1 MKDDGRPP
9 RDGGGGVG
17 SQSSG
22 LTPLFELLTE
32 DGRARRGRLRTRHGT
47 VETPAFMPVGTLGT
61 VKSLTPADLRE
72 IGAEIVL
79 ANTYHLFLRPGHAL
93 IAELGGL
100 HRFMAWD
107 GPILTDSGGFQVWS
121 LAALRTIREEGV
133 RFRSHLDGGTEH
145 LLTPELVVEIQ
156 QALGVDVLHPLD
168 ECLPHPASRD
178 AAEAS
183 LWRTVRW
190 ARRSHAAHVAG
201 RQAGQA
207 CFGIVQ
213 GGMYAD
219 LRQAAVAETCALGF
233 DGYALGG
240 FAVGEPR
247 GLMRDLVGL
256 TAAALPADR
265 PRYLMGVGR
274 PADLVDA
281 VAAGVDMFDC
291 VLPTRHAR
299 TGQAF
304 TSGGLVVIRHAAH
317 ARAAGPLDPSC
328 PCYACR
334 HFSRA
339 YLRHLFLAREL
350 TVYRLLTLH
359 NLTYYLGLM
368 AGLRAAISAGTFAA
382 FRRAVL
388 EAYGS
393 DDAEPVT
400 APGGEPPGQ
409 EEAS

>member
-1 MKDDGRPP
+1 M
-9 RDGGGGVG
+9 
-17 SQSSG
+17 
-22 LTPLFELLTE
+22 TPSFELLAQ
-32 DGRARRGRLRTRHGT
+32 DGEARRGRLHTPHGT
-47 VETPAFMPVGTLGT
+47 VDTPAFMPVGTLGT

-79 ANTYHLFLRPGHAL
+79 ANTYHLFLRPGPAL

-145 LLTPELVVEIQ
+145 LLTPELVVEVQ

-168 ECLPHPASRD
+168 ECLPYPASRD

-183 LWRTVRW
+183 LGRTLRW
-190 ARRSHAAHVAG
+190 ARRAHAAHVAG
-201 RQAGQA
+201 RRPGQA

-213 GGMYAD
+213 GGMYPD
-219 LRQAAVAETCALGF
+219 LRRAAVTETCALGF

-247 GLMRDLVGL
+247 GLMRELVGF

-274 PADLVDA
+274 PGDLVDA

-304 TSGGLVVIRHAAH
+304 TSRGLVVIRHAAH
-317 ARAAGPLDPSC
+317 ARAPEPLDPSC

-368 AGLRAAISAGTFAA
+368 AGLRVAISAGTFAA
-382 FRRAVL
+382 LRQAVL

>member
-1 MKDDGRPP
+1 LIPSFEVLA
-9 RDGGGGVG
+9 RDG
-17 SQSSG
+17 
-22 LTPLFELLTE
+22 E
-32 DGRARRGRLRTRHGT
+32 ARRGRLVTAHGA
-47 VETPAFMPVGTLGT
+47 VDTPTFMPVGTLGT
-61 VKSLTPADLRE
+61 VKSLTPDDLHA
-72 IGAEIVL
+72 IGVQIVL
-79 ANTYHLFLRPGHAL
+79 ANTYHLLLRPGHTL

-100 HRFMAWD
+100 HRFMGWD
-107 GPILTDSGGFQVWS
+107 GPILTDSGGYQVWS
-121 LAALRTIREEGV
+121 LAALRTIREDGV
-133 RFRSHLDGGTEH
+133 RFRSHLDGGAEH
-145 LLTPELVVEIQ
+145 LLTPELVVEVQ
-156 QALGVDVLHPLD
+156 HALGVDVLHPLD
-168 ECLPHPASRD
+168 ECLPHPATRE

-183 LWRTVRW
+183 LRRTLRW

-201 RQAGQA
+201 RRPGQA

-213 GGMYAD
+213 GGMWGD
-219 LRQAAVAETCALGF
+219 LRRAAAEETCALGW
-233 DGYALGG
+233 DGHALGG

-247 GLMRDLVGL
+247 GLMRDLVAL
-256 TAAALPADR
+256 TASALPADR

-274 PADLVDA
+274 PGDLVDA

-304 TSGGLVVIRHAAH
+304 TRHGLVVIRHSAH
-317 ARAAGPLDPSC
+317 TRDPEPLDPSC

-334 HFSRA
+334 RFSRA

-368 AGLRAAISAGTFAA
+368 ADVRAAIQAGTFAA
-382 FRRAVL
+382 LRQAVRL
-388 EAYGS
+388 AYGS

-400 APGGEPPGQ
+400 APGAEPPGQ

>member
-1 MKDDGRPP
+1 
-9 RDGGGGVG
+9 
-17 SQSSG
+17 
-22 LTPLFELLTE
+22 
-32 DGRARRGRLRTRHGT
+32 
-47 VETPAFMPVGTLGT
+47 MPVGTLGT

-72 IGAEIVL
+72 IGAQIVL
-79 ANTYHLFLRPGHAL
+79 ANTYHLFLRPGHTL

-107 GPILTDSGGFQVWS
+107 GPILTDSGGYQVWS

-156 QALGVDVLHPLD
+156 HALGVDVLHPLD
-168 ECLPHPASRD
+168 ECLPHPATQE
-178 AAEAS
+178 AAEES
-183 LWRTVRW
+183 LGRTVRW
-190 ARRSHAAHVAG
+190 ARRAHAAHVAG
-201 RQAGQA
+201 RRPGQA

-213 GGMYAD
+213 GGMYPA
-219 LRQAAVAETCALGF
+219 LRRAAVAETCVLGF

-247 GLMRDLVGL
+247 GLMRELVGL
-256 TAAALPADR
+256 TAQELPVER

-274 PADLVDA
+274 PDDLVDA

-304 TSGGLVVIRHAAH
+304 TSGGVLVIRNATH
-317 ARAAGPLDPSC
+317 ARAPGPLDPGC
-328 PCYACR
+328 PCYTCR

-359 NLTYYLGLM
+359 NLTYYLGVM

-400 APGGEPPGQ
+400 APGSAPPGQ

>member
-1 MKDDGRPP
+1 LTAL
-9 RDGGGGVG
+9 GVSPGTPQAG
-17 SQSSG
+17 SHGNQG
-22 LTPLFELLTE
+22 LTPSFEVVAR
-32 DGRARRGRLRTRHGT
+32 DGDARRGRLHTPHGT

-61 VKSLTPADLRE
+61 VKSLTPADLRD
-72 IGAEIVL
+72 IGTEIVL
-79 ANTYHLFLRPGHAL
+79 ANTYHLFLRPGPAL
-93 IAELGGL
+93 ISELGGL

-107 GPILTDSGGFQVWS
+107 GPILTDSGGYQVWS

-133 RFRSHLDGGTEH
+133 HFRSHLDGGTEH
-145 LLTPELVVEIQ
+145 LLTPELVVEVQ
-156 QALGVDVLHPLD
+156 QAFGVDVLHPLD
-168 ECLPHPASRD
+168 ECLPHPASR
-178 AAEAS
+178 EAVETS

-190 ARRSHAAHVAG
+190 ARRAHATHVAG
-201 RQAGQA
+201 RRPGQA

-213 GGMYAD
+213 GGMYGD
-219 LRQAAVAETCALGF
+219 LRHAAVTETCAIGF

-247 GLMRDLVGL
+247 GLMKDLVAL
-256 TAAALPADR
+256 TAGALPSDR

-281 VAAGVDMFDC
+281 VAVGVDMFDC

-304 TSGGLVVIRHAAH
+304 TSQGLVVIRHAAH
-317 ARAAGPLDPSC
+317 ARAPEPLDPSC

-368 AGLRAAISAGTFAA
+368 ADLRAAIAAGSFAA
-382 FRRAVL
+382 LRRAVL
-388 EAYGS
+388 GSYGS

>member
-1 MKDDGRPP
+1 VAP
-9 RDGGGGVG
+9 
-17 SQSSG
+17 S
-22 LTPLFELLTE
+22 FELLAK
-32 DGRARRGRLRTRHGT
+32 DGEARRGRLRTPHGP
-47 VETPAFMPVGTLGT
+47 VDTPAFMPVGTLGV
-61 VKSLTPADLRE
+61 VKSLTPADLRD

-79 ANTYHLFLRPGHAL
+79 ANTYHLLLRPGHAL

-107 GPILTDSGGFQVWS
+107 RPILTDSGGYQVWS

-133 RFRSHLDGGTEH
+133 RFRSHLDGGVEH
-145 LLTPELVVEIQ
+145 LLTPELAVEVQ
-156 QALGVDVLHPLD
+156 QALGGDILHPLD
-168 ECLPHPASRD
+168 ECLPHPASWE
-178 AAEAS
+178 AAETS
-183 LWRTVRW
+183 LRRTTRW
-190 ARRSHAAHVAG
+190 ARRAHAAHVAG
-201 RQAGQA
+201 RRPGQA

-213 GGMYAD
+213 GGMYPD
-219 LRQAAVAETCALGF
+219 LRQAAVAEICELGF
-233 DGYALGG
+233 DGHALGG

-247 GLMRDLVGL
+247 GLMRELVAL

-274 PADLVDA
+274 PGDLVDA
-281 VAAGVDMFDC
+281 VAVGVDMFDC

-304 TSGGLVVIRHAAH
+304 TSQGLLVIRHAAH
-317 ARAAGPLDPSC
+317 ARAAEPLDPRC

-368 AGLRAAISAGTFAA
+368 ADLRAAIAAGTFAA
-382 FRRAVL
+382 LRRSVL

>member
-1 MKDDGRPP
+1 LIPSFEVLA
-9 RDGGGGVG
+9 RDG
-17 SQSSG
+17 
-22 LTPLFELLTE
+22 E
-32 DGRARRGRLRTRHGT
+32 ARRGRLVTAHGA
-47 VETPAFMPVGTLGT
+47 VDTPTFMPVGTLGT
-61 VKSLTPADLRE
+61 VKSLTPDDLHA
-72 IGAEIVL
+72 IGVQIVL
-79 ANTYHLFLRPGHAL
+79 ANTYHLLLRPGHTL

-100 HRFMAWD
+100 HRFMGWD
-107 GPILTDSGGFQVWS
+107 GPILTDSGGYQVWS

-133 RFRSHLDGGTEH
+133 RFRSHLDGGAEH
-145 LLTPELVVEIQ
+145 LLTPELVVEVQ
-156 QALGVDVLHPLD
+156 HALGVDVLHPLD
-168 ECLPHPASRD
+168 ECLPHPATRE

-183 LWRTVRW
+183 LRRTLRW

-201 RQAGQA
+201 RRPGQA

-213 GGMYAD
+213 GGMWGD
-219 LRQAAVAETCALGF
+219 LRRAAAEETCALGW
-233 DGYALGG
+233 DGHALGG

-247 GLMRDLVGL
+247 GLMRDLVAL
-256 TAAALPADR
+256 TASALPADR

-274 PADLVDA
+274 PGDLVDA

-304 TSGGLVVIRHAAH
+304 TRHGLVVIRHAAH
-317 ARAAGPLDPSC
+317 TRDPEPLDPSC

-334 HFSRA
+334 RFSRA

-368 AGLRAAISAGTFAA
+368 ADVRAAIQAGTFAA
-382 FRRAVL
+382 LRQAVRL
-388 EAYGS
+388 AYGS

-400 APGGEPPGQ
+400 APGAEPPGQ